1 VLETGTVK
9 KVLPRESL
17 VEIKRAPAC
26 KGCPVHKVCF
36 PEGCETMEISALNE
50 VGAQEG
56 QKVKLFLKTSVL
68 LRYSFIAYIFPL
80 IVMFIAIWLGSI
92 LHNQLNVSISKEVV
106 QITAAIVGLV
116 FGFIGIRIYQNR
128 VKDRRDFK
136 VRIIEIIKE

>member
-1 VLETGTVK
+1 MLETGTVK

-17 VEIKRAPAC
+17 VEIKRSAAC

-36 PEGCETMEISALNE
+36 PEGCETMEVSALNE
-50 VGAQEG
+50 IGAQQG
-56 QKVKLFLKTSVL
+56 HKVKLFLKTSVL

-80 IVMFIAIWLGSI
+80 IVMFIAIGLGSI
-92 LHNQLNVSISKEVV
+92 LYNQINVSISREAV
-106 QITAAIVGLV
+106 QIIAAVVGLV

-136 VRIIEIIKE
+136 VRIIEIIRE